1 MLKTVFYSILR
12 GKMAEYVENFLN
24 YHYWNIPFGRVGGF
38 IIVFLVL
45 MGIRYFIVRWVLHV
59 LKKMAE
65 KTKNKL
71 DDQLIE
77 RGEPPFKLALTI
89 TMFSIS
95 INILNL
101 PPKISGTLSS
111 IIRSI
116 FIIALFWAFYR
127 STSILSNYLER
138 WTSKTPSSIDDKI
151 GRFVIKILKVLIF
164 VMAGMI
170 LIQEWNYDITGIITG
185 LGIGGLAFALAAK
198 DMLSNIFGL
207 IMIIADKP
215 FVVGDWIQTGS
226 LEGTVEDIGF
236 RSVRVRTFSH
246 ALISVPNS
254 TIANDTITNWSKMGK
269 RRIMFNLDITYSS
282 TPDQITA
289 FTKKAERY
297 LQKHSEIHEQTI
309 FVKFSNFGDSS
320 YEIFFYFFTKTT
332 NWGEF
337 LDVQQRVK
345 LDIAKMVL
353 DMGLSFAF
361 PSRSIYMESLNLEK
375 IGKYDLEAKNYLKTV
390 ENGKKIE
397 YNNIPEKD
405 SNSDY

>member
-1 MLKTVFYSILR
+1 MT
-12 GKMAEYVENFLN
+12 EYIEKFLN
-24 YHYWNIPFGRVGGF
+24 YHFWDIPFGRIGGF
-38 IIVFLVL
+38 IAVFLIL
-45 MGIRYFIVRWVLHV
+45 MGVRYFIIRWVLQI

-77 RGEPPFKLALTI
+77 QGEPPFKMALTI
-89 TMFSIS
+89 IMFSIS
-95 INILNL
+95 INVLNL
-101 PPKISGTLSS
+101 PPKISLIASH
-111 IIRSI
+111 IIRSL

-127 STSILSNYLER
+127 ATTILSNYLER

-151 GRFVIKILKVLIF
+151 GRFVIKILKVLVFI
-164 VMAGMI
+164 MAGMI
-170 LIQEWNYDITGIITG
+170 LIQEWNYDITGIVTG

-254 TIANDTITNWSKMGK
+254 TIANDIITNWSKMGK
-269 RRIMFNLDITYSS
+269 RRITFNLGVTYSS

-289 FTKKAERY
+289 FTKKAEKY
-297 LQKHSEIHEQTI
+297 LREHSEIHRETI
-309 FVKFSNFGDSS
+309 FVKFNNFGDSS
-320 YEIFFYFFTKTT
+320 YDIFFYFFTKTT

-353 DMGLSFAF
+353 ETGLSFAF
-361 PSRSIYMESLNLEK
+361 PSRSVYMEHPNQEE
-375 IGKYDLEAKNYLKTV
+375 IDKYDRDAKNYLKNI
-390 ENGKKIE
+390 ENEKKIE

-405 SNSDY
+405 SDSDC